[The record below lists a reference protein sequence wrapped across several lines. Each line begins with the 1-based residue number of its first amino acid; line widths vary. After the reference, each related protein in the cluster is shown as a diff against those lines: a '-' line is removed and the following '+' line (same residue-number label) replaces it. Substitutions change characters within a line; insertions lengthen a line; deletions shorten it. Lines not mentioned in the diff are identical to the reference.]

1 MFKKLIIDC
10 EVRVVH
16 EKARKPNFLSHSKE
30 KIVQDIYKHPK
41 INRAV
46 KLWGVE
52 SIIKSMNKNKIKYAL
67 LSGLAWRN
75 QKVLN
80 DNNEYV
86 VTEQGTHFINNI
98 CHSIFFCLLSSIRTD
113 LFL

>member
-1 MFKKLIIDC
+1 MIKKLIIDC

-41 INRAV
+41 INKAV

-52 SIIKSMNKNKIKYAL
+52 SIIKSMNKQKGPLLDLPLLAFTWNFCSVFRGIKNL
-67 LSGLAWRN
+67 L
-75 QKVLN
+75 
-80 DNNEYV
+80 
-86 VTEQGTHFINNI
+86 
-98 CHSIFFCLLSSIRTD
+98 
-113 LFL
+113 